1 MAFVFVLTV
10 VVIPVAEFLITTS
23 AVGTTAP
30 EASVI
35 VPDKVPPATCACN
48 DGESRRESP
57 TVHTISANLI
67 SFWIIRLSLLLVVNY
82 RLFTLA
88 RLTKRPSHPFTDRSI
103 EVQIK
108 FETRRAYLPVLKMK
122 TFLGR
127 SPLGAICTNWL
138 DTTRCR

>member
-1 MAFVFVLTV
+1 MPSVFVLTV

-67 SFWIIRLSLLLVVNY
+67 SFWLIRLSLLLVVNY
-82 RLFTLA
+82 RLSTLA
-88 RLTKRPSHPFTDRSI
+88 RLTKRPSHPFTDRSL

-108 FETRRAYLPVLKMK
+108 FENEARLFARPQNKN
-122 TFLGR
+122 F
-127 SPLGAICTNWL
+127 SWEISSWS
-138 DTTRCR
+138 DTY